1 MSLEWRA
8 RSNSVSN
15 SLAWSNPLAWWWG
28 MLTLVSGVNI
38 AVWFALYH
46 QFHEQPAGSL
56 GSTSGI
62 GLMLLLSAAYVFGCA
77 FRSFLP
83 RADVQRICL
92 FDTWLSSV
100 IVGRSVATVA
110 EICFAA
116 QWAIILHQLGT
127 MTGSDTTLN
136 AAWVIVPLI
145 LIAECFSW
153 YAVLTTHYLGNAIE
167 NSIWA
172 VAFFVVGIGLC
183 RLLPEFHGPVRVV
196 LVVAI
201 IGIAGYLAFL
211 MTIDV
216 PMYLSRWRAEAA
228 DGNKLLRLLE
238 GLHDVSTRWVVT
250 HDLAHWKDEIAWMS
264 LYFSAAVWASLAL
277 CVCYSLENYIPRY
290 RTEAAVISASSDAVA
305 VANRQHSAI
314 TIPALPRSAAAGVRG
329 G

>member
-8 RSNSVSN
+8 RSN

-28 MLTLVSGVNI
+28 LLTLVSGANI
-38 AVWFALYH
+38 AVWFVLYR
-46 QFHEQPAGSL
+46 QFHEQPTGSL

-62 GLMLLLSAAYVFGCA
+62 GLMLLLCAAYVFGCA

-100 IVGRSVATVA
+100 LVGRSVATVA

-127 MTGSDTTLN
+127 MTGADTTLIV
-136 AAWVIVPLI
+136 AWVIVPLI

-153 YAVLTTHYLGNAIE
+153 YAVLTTNYLGNAIE

-172 VAFFVVGIGLC
+172 AAFFLVGIGLC
-183 RLLPEFHGPVRVV
+183 RLLPEFDGLVCVV
-196 LVVAI
+196 LAI
-201 IGIAGYLAFL
+201 AISGIAGYLAFL
-211 MTIDV
+211 ITIDV
-216 PMYLSRWRAEAA
+216 PMYLSRWQADRA
-228 DGNKLLRLLE
+228 DRSKLLGPLE
-238 GLHDVSTRWVVT
+238 GLRDVSTRWVVT
-250 HDLAHWKDEIAWMS
+250 HDLAEWKDEITWMS

-277 CVCYSLENYIPRY
+277 CALYSLEDHFPRY
-290 RTEAAVISASSDAVA
+290 RTEAAAASWSSEASAV
-305 VANRQHSAI
+305 NRKQHI
-314 TIPALPRSAAAGVRG
+314 VDIHALPL
-329 G
+329 